1 MSEHSKVI
9 VEKNISL
16 AKAMEFCAAMAKIV
30 DSYEKKK
37 RQVKY
42 FFNGEETTKG
52 AMGLMVNLTSVN
64 NIFSLRVE
72 VTGQE
77 TEEEGQKIAN
87 EVFEKIKP
95 YLA

>member
-1 MSEHSKVI
+1 MSGHSKAMA
-9 VEKNISL
+9 EKNISL
-16 AKAMEFCAAMAKIV
+16 AKAMEFCATMAEIV
-30 DSYEKKK
+30 DVYEKKK

-52 AMGLMVNLTSVN
+52 AMGLMVNLTNVN
-64 NIFSLRVE
+64 NMFTLRVE

-87 EVFEKIKP
+87 EVFERVKP